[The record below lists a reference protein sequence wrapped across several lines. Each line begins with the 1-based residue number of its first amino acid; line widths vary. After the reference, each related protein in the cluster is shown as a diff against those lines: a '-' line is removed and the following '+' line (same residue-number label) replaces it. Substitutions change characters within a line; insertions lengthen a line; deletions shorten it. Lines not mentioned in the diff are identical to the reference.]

1 MWIYNSMFLLKI
13 DVTSSDLSRNIIT
26 NVYDSSFN
34 RLPMKKNVTGQ
45 IEQVQIDINLP
56 NSIILEIDPIGGE
69 FSQMSLAGIKLE
81 KNKLSDVIL
90 YYTGQLAQP
99 SMDKI
104 LELPVQKTVLW
115 NHAGYAM
122 INLFH
127 YDPFAYHMFIG
138 NKIQF

>member
-1 MWIYNSMFLLKI
+1 MFLLKI
-13 DVTSSDLSRNIIT
+13 DVTSSDISRDIIT

-34 RLPMKKNVTGQ
+34 RLPMKKNVMGQ
-45 IEQVQIDINLP
+45 VEQVQIDINLP
-56 NSIILEIDPIGGE
+56 NCIILEINTGATGSE
-69 FSQMSLAGIKLE
+69 FSQMSLAGIRIE

-90 YYTGQLAQP
+90 YYSGKLDQP

-104 LELPVQKTVLW
+104 LELPVQKTVLF

-127 YDPFAYHMFIG
+127 CDPFAYHMFVG